1 MNEKM
6 IALIRKYALWLTVT
20 YGIQFALVKVAY
32 QFNYGF
38 DLDNPKYIVVLIQ
51 VSIFVM
57 HTLLNVITAFVIK
70 RDKDKF
76 QIYTQYV
83 YLTTVLFRSLG
94 VFAFLLYAFY
104 SEQPA
109 KQSPEEAS

>member
-20 YGIQFALVKVAY
+20 YGIQFALARVIY

-38 DLDNPKYIVVLIQ
+38 GLDNSKNIVWLLQ

-57 HTLLNVITAFVIK
+57 HTLLNMITAFVIK

-76 QIYTQYV
+76 EIYTQYV
-83 YLTTVLFRSLG
+83 YLATVLFRSLG

-104 SEQPA
+104 SEQRA
-109 KQSPEEAS
+109 KQSPAEVN